1 MKSIKEIQKDAYKT
15 LKEKFGY
22 KNVMQSPKLVKVVLS
37 SGTGKVTDKKRKE
50 YIGDKLTK
58 IAGQK
63 SAVRAAKKSISTF
76 KVRQGDNIGFQV
88 TLRGEKMFAFLDK
101 LIHVALP
108 RTKDFR
114 GLKSASIDGMGNVTF
129 GIKEHTIFP
138 ECADEDIKDTFSFAF
153 TVVVTSKKRE
163 ETKTFLELLGFPF
176 SK

>member
-63 SAVRAAKKSISTF
+63 SAVRSAKKSISTF
-76 KVRQGDNIGFQV
+76 KVRQGDNIGYQV

-101 LIHVALP
+101 LIHIALP

-114 GLKSASIDGMGNVTF
+114 GLKSNSIDDMGNVTF

-153 TVVVTSKKRE
+153 TVVTTSKKKDQ
-163 ETKTFLELLGFPF
+163 TKAFLEILGFPF

>member
-63 SAVRAAKKSISTF
+63 SAVRSAKKSISTF
-76 KVRQGDNIGFQV
+76 KVRQGDNIGYQV

-101 LIHVALP
+101 LIHIALP

-114 GLKSASIDGMGNVTF
+114 GLKSTSIDDMGNVTF

-153 TVVVTSKKRE
+153 TVVTTSKKKDQ
-163 ETKTFLELLGFPF
+163 TKAFLEILGFPF

>member
-1 MKSIKEIQKDAYKT
+1 MKSIKEIQKDTYKT
-15 LKEKFGY
+15 LKDKFGY

-37 SGTGKVTDKKRKE
+37 SGTGKITDKKRKE
-50 YIGDKLTK
+50 YIADKLTK

-63 SAVRAAKKSISTF
+63 ATIRSAKKSISTF
-76 KVRQGDNIGFQV
+76 KVRQGDNIGLQV
-88 TLRGEKMFAFLDK
+88 TLRGERMFAFLDK
-101 LIHVALP
+101 LIHIALP

-114 GLKSASIDGMGNVTF
+114 GLKSGSIDDMGNVTF

-153 TVVVTSKKRE
+153 TVVTTSKKKDQ
-163 ETKTFLELLGFPF
+163 TKAFLEILGFPF